1 MRKRLLGLLIAF
13 FTSCLIVG
21 CSSADADNV
30 YDYASE
36 ALGEA
41 TDEEL
46 ELLAG
51 GRLGVNFDGSGIG
64 SGLNGDGSF
73 GGGIKGGLYGML
85 TALCNSAKQYGPFV
99 IVGSVLF
106 GIILLRL
113 APKAIKV
120 RRTAW
125 VVFIIGIPVVVL
137 FLIFGTAILA
147 DAFAS

>member
-1 MRKRLLGLLIAF
+1 MTAVVIDKTMATAVSPTASGTKKRQY
-13 FTSCLIVG
+13 T
-21 CSSADADNV
+21 
-30 YDYASE
+30 
-36 ALGEA
+36 
-41 TDEEL
+41 EENPMYC
-46 ELLAG
+46 
-51 GRLGVNFDGSGIG
+51 RFMPRCRS
-64 SGLNGDGSF
+64 
-73 GGGIKGGLYGML
+73 
-85 TALCNSAKQYGPFV
+85 P
-99 IVGSVLF
+99 SVLF